1 MNPLASIWGAV
12 GRARNRLYDSGTLK
26 QRRLARPVVSVG
38 NLSVGGAGKT
48 PFVITLGNLL
58 KQRGVKFDV
67 LSRGY
72 GRSTKG
78 VLVVDPKG
86 PAREFGDEPLLIARS
101 LGVPVVVGESRFE
114 AGGVAG
120 KTVCSE
126 MHPLHDGFQH
136 PAPARGF

>member
-26 QRRLARPVVSVG
+26 QRRLTRPVISVG

-58 KQRGVKFDV
+58 KQRGVRFDV

-72 GRSTKG
+72 GRNSKG
-78 VLVVDPKG
+78 VLVVDGVNPSAS
-86 PAREFGDEPLLIARS
+86 AREFGDEPLLIARS
-101 LGVPVVVGESRFE
+101 LGVPVIVGESRVE
-114 AGGVAG
+114 AGGDAG
-120 KTVCSE
+120 KQSLRPV
-126 MHPLHDGFQH
+126 HLVH
-136 PAPARGF
+136 A